1 MELALGVVSAIAF
14 LCVVVLTV
22 VTLRSLGMID
32 QYRQEWSGPAAFKR
46 RAGLLGKPGYTEA
59 AAADRAAAT
68 QPARIEATGSSTG
81 TDARLEQPE
90 AELPQLTPS
99 QQADYELARLS
110 ENTGLPI
117 E

>member
-1 MELALGVVSAIAF
+1 MELALGVMSAIAF

-22 VTLRSLGMID
+22 VTLRSMEMINA
-32 QYRQEWSGPAAFKR
+32 YRQEWSGPAAFKR
-46 RAGLLGKPGYTEA
+46 RAELLGKPGYTEA

-68 QPARIEATGSSTG
+68 QQARIESAGGMTG

-90 AELPQLTPS
+90 AALPELTPS
-99 QQADYELARLS
+99 QQAEYDLAQLAQ
-110 ENTGLPI
+110 NTGLPS